1 MTPIIA
7 LDVITYLYFL
17 ALSHRCWRIFFF
29 FSLQWVARCPRPV
42 FFSQLICC
50 HINFNVQTLFFL
62 YLSFVSL
69 CPGGCPEIPFF
80 QPDISFFFLCLK
92 KKSLLL
98 KQFGKL
104 RLFWLPLCTLSF
116 KFLQLD
122 LLLVSWFRDAG
133 FTTFSTSPGWKH
145 VSLYRKMEIAQ
156 TS

>member
-1 MTPIIA
+1 MSS
-7 LDVITYLYFL
+7 LTYISWHYPTD
-17 ALSHRCWRIFFF
+17 AGESF
-29 FSLQWVARCPRPV
+29 FSLQWVAHCPRPV

-50 HINFNVQTLFFL
+50 HINFNVQTLFFFVL
-62 YLSFVSL
+62 ELCFIASHCECLGGMSRNPILSAWY
-69 CPGGCPEIPFF
+69 
-80 QPDISFFFLCLK
+80 FFFFFSLLK

-104 RLFWLPLCTLSF
+104 RLFWLCLCTPSF
-116 KFLQLD
+116 KFLQSD

-145 VSLYRKMEIAQ
+145 VLYRKMEIAQ

>member
-17 ALSHRCWRIFFF
+17 ALSHRCWRIFF

-50 HINFNVQTLFFL
+50 HINFNVQTLFFFVL
-62 YLSFVSL
+62 ELCFIVSGGMSRNPILSARYF
-69 CPGGCPEIPFF
+69 
-80 QPDISFFFLCLK
+80 FFFLCLK

>member
-17 ALSHRCWRIFFF
+17 ALSHRCWRIFF

-50 HINFNVQTLFFL
+50 HINFNVQTFFFCCTWALFHCVRGDVQKSHSFSPIFL
-62 YLSFVSL
+62 
-69 CPGGCPEIPFF
+69 
-80 QPDISFFFLCLK
+80 FFFLCLK